1 VIRKRASQGSHQQ
14 RQRRLVSDDTEYIFL
29 ADLAVALACGQ
40 TKTGSRYRGE
50 CTAKYDRLLHTE
62 RELQLPSPNQIRYA
76 TDIARELGVALPADA
91 LRYRGAATDFIERF
105 VEAFRTSREQRKRS
119 PYPNFEDV

>member
-1 VIRKRASQGSHQQ
+1 MSARHVRGDCRGVATDFRDRTATARSDAAAWRRGDGTGIHVIRKRASQGSHQQ
-14 RQRRLVSDDTEYIFL
+14 RQRRLFSDDTEYIFL

-62 RELQLPSPNQIRYA
+62 RELGMQ
-76 TDIARELGVALPADA
+76 ARLAGQAAFD
-91 LRYRGAATDFIERF
+91 RGA
-105 VEAFRTSREQRKRS
+105 
-119 PYPNFEDV
+119 